1 MRNVP
6 HAGAAGPAVILAA
19 TLLLT
24 GCEQAAQMA
33 PRDAGR
39 RAPARQSGDKGGD
52 RLIEAKPQSPETAQ
66 MEKEAFQQI
75 NQLRK
80 EKGLAPLKSDEK
92 LTQLA
97 RGFSR
102 LMAEEKFFDHESPSG
117 ETVVDRARKAG
128 LEYWRLGEN
137 IFKSVNVPNPADRAV
152 DAWMKSPGHRKNILT
167 EEFTTTGLGVW
178 KQGKTV
184 YFTQEFT
191 RPR

>member
-1 MRNVP
+1 MRNVRQ
-6 HAGAAGPAVILAA
+6 AGAAGLVALLGA
-19 TLLLT
+19 TLALT
-24 GCEQAAQMA
+24 GCEEVAQMA
-33 PRDAGR
+33 PRETER
-39 RAPARQSGDKGGD
+39 RSESRSKDKGGD
-52 RLIEAKPQSPETAQ
+52 RLIEARPQSPEASE
-66 MEKEAFQQI
+66 MEKEAFRQI

-80 EKGLAPLKSDEK
+80 EQGLLPMKSDEK

-102 LMAEEKFFDHESPSG
+102 LMAEEDFFDHESPSG
-117 ETVVDRARKAG
+117 ETVVDRAKKAG

-152 DAWMKSPGHRKNILT
+152 DAWKKSPGHLKNIMT

-178 KQGKTV
+178 KRGKTV

>member
-1 MRNVP
+1 MRNVR
-6 HAGAAGPAVILAA
+6 HAGAAGLAA
-19 TLLLT
+19 TLAAALLLT
-24 GCEQAAQMA
+24 GCEQVAEMA
-33 PRDAGR
+33 PRDQER
-39 RAPARQSGDKGGD
+39 RPSNRPAKAKGGD
-52 RLIEAKPQSPETAQ
+52 RLIEAKPQSTETAQ

-80 EKGLAPLKSDEK
+80 EQGLVPLKADER
-92 LTQLA
+92 LTHLA

-102 LMAEEKFFDHESPSG
+102 LMAEENFFDHESPSG
-117 ETVVDRARKAG
+117 ETVVDRAKKAG

>member
-1 MRNVP
+1 
-6 HAGAAGPAVILAA
+6 
-19 TLLLT
+19 LLIT
-24 GCEQAAQMA
+24 GCEQSAQMA
-33 PRDAGR
+33 SRDGER
-39 RAPARQSGDKGGD
+39 RPASRQDNDKGGD
-52 RLIEAKPQSPETAQ
+52 RLIEVKPQSTETAE
-66 MEKEAFQQI
+66 MEKEAFRQI
-75 NQLRK
+75 NRIRK
-80 EKGLAPLKSDEK
+80 DKGLAPLKADEK
-92 LTQLA
+92 LTHLA

-102 LMAEEKFFDHESPSG
+102 LMAEENFFDHESPSG
-117 ETVVDRARKAG
+117 ETVVDRAKKAG